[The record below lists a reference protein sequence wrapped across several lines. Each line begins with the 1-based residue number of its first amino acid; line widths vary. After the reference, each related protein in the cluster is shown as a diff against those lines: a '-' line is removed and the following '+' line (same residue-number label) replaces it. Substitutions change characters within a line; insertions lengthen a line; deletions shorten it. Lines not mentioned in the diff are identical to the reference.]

1 MICALEALA
10 CEGEIEN
17 GLELELCTI
26 ISLVKMR
33 RSIYSKKIMF
43 LHARP

>member
-1 MICALEALA
+1 MSCALEALA

-33 RSIYSKKIMF
+33 RSINTKKIMF
-43 LHARP
+43 LQSR